1 MAESLPPP
9 AKKRAAPLAKV
20 TAKERVKQFPAE
32 LYEDGGVLF
41 CRFCDHSLDFVR
53 LDTIKDHFKSKKHR
67 MRKER
72 KEAES
77 SSDVGPGPV
86 QRTLTTICKSKDLR
100 EDFILDFLKMCTIAD
115 IPVEKTEK
123 MMPFLRKHCKQGGA
137 LPESDC
143 LRARYVPKL
152 FEQHLSALKTLL
164 SSSEMP
170 IFITADETTDIRDKS
185 VLNVLASI
193 KGEAYLIGVEQMQ
206 ACNHSTM
213 SQAIL
218 KCLGDVGI
226 TFNQVFGIVTD
237 NAAYCK
243 KAVRDVLSVV
253 LPNSMQILCLAHIVN
268 LAADVFQKHKH
279 FYHTATLITMIKSSL
294 YKKPGRKARFLSF
307 LADTIAPADVKL
319 LPVPVSTRWNSWFG
333 AAFYHSHR
341 VHVYEGFYKAE
352 KGNIVYGSCECELI

>member
-86 QRTLTTICKSKDLR
+86 QRTLTTISKSKDLR

-164 SSSEMP
+164 
-170 IFITADETTDIRDKS
+170 
-185 VLNVLASI
+185 
-193 KGEAYLIGVEQMQ
+193 
-206 ACNHSTM
+206 
-213 SQAIL
+213 
-218 KCLGDVGI
+218 
-226 TFNQVFGIVTD
+226 
-237 NAAYCK
+237 
-243 KAVRDVLSVV
+243 
-253 LPNSMQILCLAHIVN
+253 
-268 LAADVFQKHKH
+268 
-279 FYHTATLITMIKSSL
+279 
-294 YKKPGRKARFLSF
+294 
-307 LADTIAPADVKL
+307 
-319 LPVPVSTRWNSWFG
+319 
-333 AAFYHSHR
+333 
-341 VHVYEGFYKAE
+341 
-352 KGNIVYGSCECELI
+352 

>member
-1 MAESLPPP
+1 MWLHHFLGAGQQKS
-9 AKKRAAPLAKV
+9 
-20 TAKERVKQFPAE
+20 
-32 LYEDGGVLF
+32 YF
-41 CRFCDHSLDFVR
+41 CLNN
-53 LDTIKDHFKSKKHR
+53 HFKSKKHR

-86 QRTLTTICKSKDLR
+86 QRTLTTISKSKDLR

-115 IPVEKTEK
+115 IPIEKTEK

-152 FEQHLSALKTLL
+152 FEKHLSALKTLL
-164 SSSEMP
+164 SSSAMP
-170 IFITADETTDIRDKS
+170 IFITADETTDIIDKS

-226 TFNQVFGIVTD
+226 TFNQVWD
-237 NAAYCK
+237 CN
-243 KAVRDVLSVV
+243 R
-253 LPNSMQILCLAHIVN
+253 QRCL
-268 LAADVFQKHKH
+268 F
-279 FYHTATLITMIKSSL
+279 
-294 YKKPGRKARFLSF
+294 
-307 LADTIAPADVKL
+307 
-319 LPVPVSTRWNSWFG
+319 
-333 AAFYHSHR
+333 
-341 VHVYEGFYKAE
+341 
-352 KGNIVYGSCECELI
+352 